1 MILIASPSKALCRG
15 WREALAGAFPI
26 HEIPN
31 KRALVHALSEFQPT
45 VLFLDFD
52 NKEFGTPSSFREII
66 QACPSTHVVI
76 FTNNPNSKGAVT
88 AIKAAAKGYGPKH
101 LNASLI
107 RKAARVIS
115 KGEIWIGR
123 QFVSI
128 LIQELAENNSLKYK
142 SSGHRPDNFLN
153 TLSARQREI
162 ASLIAAGEPNK
173 AISSH
178 LSITEKT
185 VKAHLTAIF
194 RKVGVSGRTQLALFV
209 SQDNSRHS
217 DSKLNPPD

>member
-1 MILIASPSKALCRG
+1 MILIASPSKALCRS

-26 HEIPN
+26 HEIAN
-31 KRALVHALSEFQPT
+31 KYALVHALSEFQPT

-52 NKEFGTPSSFREII
+52 NNEFGTSSSFREII

-76 FTNNPNSKGAVT
+76 FTNDPNSKGAVT
-88 AIKAAAKGYGPKH
+88 AIKAGAKGYGPKH

-178 LSITEKT
+178 LSISEKT

-209 SQDNSRHS
+209 SHTS
-217 DSKLNPPD
+217 